1 MNKVK
6 YGILVILY
14 NKKIYD
20 SESITSLININ
31 LKDDI
36 DLYIWD
42 NSKKRLDEQSLD
54 DIRNYFPSL
63 EYFHDGN
70 NHSLACIY
78 NKVCDDFFTR
88 NKVDYSIILDHDSLL
103 NSDHLV
109 TLSNEILHYNNPL
122 LLVPIARNVNTKS
135 IISPRL
141 LDNTSKEKSNQSNP
155 FVTPGFHIASNFF
168 AIGSGLTLS
177 RKLWNSGI
185 RFDEDLNLYGV
196 DVEFCIDY
204 ANKNQ
209 KFLTSNAEILHN
221 VSSDTG
227 TRLQKCKRLI
237 NLNRYR
243 CYRTLK
249 HAKNLSLGHKLL
261 IKVKYFFIISKLV
274 VIAMRP

>member
-6 YGILVILY
+6 FGILVILY
-14 NKKIYD
+14 NKKIND
-20 SESITSLININ
+20 SESIRSLININ
-31 LKDDI
+31 NKDDV

-54 DIRNYFPSL
+54 DLSNFFPSF
-63 EYFHDGN
+63 EYFHDGK

-78 NKVCDDFFTR
+78 NIVCDHFFIR

-109 TLSNEILHYNNPL
+109 TLSNEILLYKNPFL
-122 LLVPIARNVNTKS
+122 IVPIARNIHTKS
-135 IISPRL
+135 IISPRF
-141 LDNTSKEKSNQSNP
+141 LDNTSIEKSDQSNP
-155 FVTPGFHIASNFF
+155 FIIPGIHSTSNFF

-177 RKLWNSGI
+177 KILWDSGI

-204 ANKNQ
+204 ANKNEQ
-209 KFLTSNAEILHN
+209 FLTSKTEILHD
-221 VSSDTG
+221 VSTNADS
-227 TRLQKCKRLI
+227 RLQKCKRLI

-249 HAKNLSLGHKLL
+249 HAKNHSLAHKLF
-261 IKVKYFFIISKLV
+261 IKTRYFLIISKL
-274 VIAMRP
+274 IILAMRS